1 MATKVRG
8 TTRKTKLLLRAA
20 PNEEKS
26 LKANSFYLA
35 AALALSAIAL
45 PAYAQHSMTPE
56 QKAEAAAKKAEAEAA
71 AAAAATPAEPVA
83 SGDIDTSE
91 RTIWDGVFT
100 AAQAEAGK
108 ALYTT
113 NCQTCHGATGRGG
126 PGGPAITGAF
136 FNKNWVDSS
145 VLDFYT
151 FAHTQMP
158 PGKAGTIGNEQDYV
172 NIVAYV
178 LEMHGA
184 DPGTSE
190 MVYNEDQLGNIFI
203 VKKP

>member
-1 MATKVRG
+1 MPCQWG
-8 TTRKTKLLLRAA
+8 NSL
-20 PNEEKS
+20 

-35 AALALSAIAL
+35 ATLLLSAVAL

-71 AAAAATPAEPVA
+71 AAGGAAQAAAEVPA
-83 SGDIDTSE
+83 GDIDTSE

-108 ALYTT
+108 ALYTV

-126 PGGPAITGAF
+126 PGGPGITGAY
-136 FNKNWVDSS
+136 FNKRWVDSS

-178 LEMHGA
+178 LDLHGA

-190 MVYNEDQLGNIFI
+190 LVYNEDQLGNIFI

>member
-1 MATKVRG
+1 M
-8 TTRKTKLLLRAA
+8 
-20 PNEEKS
+20 
-26 LKANSFYLA
+26 KANIFYLA
-35 AALALSAIAL
+35 VALALSAVAL

-71 AAAAATPAEPVA
+71 AAAAQVPAAPVA
-83 SGDIDTSE
+83 TADIDTSE

-108 ALYTT
+108 ALYTA
-113 NCQTCHGATGRGG
+113 NCQTCHGTTGRGG
-126 PGGPAITGAF
+126 PGGPPITGAG
-136 FNKNWVDSS
+136 FNKKWVDSS

-151 FAHTQMP
+151 FAHTNMP
-158 PGKAGTIGNEQDYV
+158 PGRAGTIGNEQDYV

-178 LEMHGA
+178 LDMHGA

-190 MVYNEDQLGNIFI
+190 LVYNEEQLGNIFI

>member
-1 MATKVRG
+1 
-8 TTRKTKLLLRAA
+8 
-20 PNEEKS
+20 

-35 AALALSAIAL
+35 ATLLLSAVAL

-71 AAAAATPAEPVA
+71 AAGGAAQAAAEVPA
-83 SGDIDTSE
+83 GDIDTSE

-126 PGGPAITGAF
+126 PGGPGITGAY
-136 FNKNWVDSS
+136 FNKRWVDSS

-178 LEMHGA
+178 LDMHGA

-190 MVYNEDQLGNIFI
+190 LVYNEDQLGNIFI